1 MKSALFLGVV
11 MFLVALTTLLAYV
24 MQNRLGE
31 SRIFFY
37 GLVGATVLLP
47 MFLIPLEERFHESMS
62 SALGT
67 SLYFIVSI
75 LSMSFLN
82 IGRTIAF
89 SLTTELPSPQW
100 RDYFLANGSS
110 LFTVGRGVGPI
121 LVGALARTQ
130 TTLLVLLSGCLVAT
144 TCVAYAYSHG
154 KLEHAEHE

>member
-1 MKSALFLGVV
+1 
-11 MFLVALTTLLAYV
+11 
-24 MQNRLGE
+24 
-31 SRIFFY
+31 
-37 GLVGATVLLP
+37 
-47 MFLIPLEERFHESMS
+47 MS
-62 SALGT
+62 STFGMALY
-67 SLYFIVSI
+67 LVLAI
-75 LSMSFLN
+75 LTMSSFN